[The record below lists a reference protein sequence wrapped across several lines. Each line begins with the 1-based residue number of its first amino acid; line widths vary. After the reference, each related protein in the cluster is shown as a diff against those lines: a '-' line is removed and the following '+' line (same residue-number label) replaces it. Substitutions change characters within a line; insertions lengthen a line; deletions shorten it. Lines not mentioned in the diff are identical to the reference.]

1 MPAKTDFNVSP
12 YWDDFNIDN
21 DFYRVLFRPGFAV
34 QARELTTL
42 QTILQNQIEQF
53 GNHVFKEGSIV
64 IPGSVGYDSSYYAL
78 KLQPSYLSGT
88 VSTYLSQYLG
98 ATLTGVTSGVTA
110 KVINFTVADST
121 TGDPDTLFIK
131 YITTSTADNATM
143 VFTDGENIS
152 ADKIISSYAA
162 DVASS
167 TAYASAATATGAAV
181 TVQAGIYY
189 IRGFMVQ
196 NLEQTIILD
205 KYTNT
210 PSYRVGWNVTESLIT
225 PEEDASLLDNAQGSS
240 NYAAKGAHRFKMTVA
255 LAKKTLTT
263 TDDSNFVELARLN
276 AGRIENRIKFTEYS
290 VVADMLARRTDDES
304 GDYIVKHFDI
314 DPRESLDNGTN
325 RGVYTAAQGGDE
337 TKDVL
342 IISPGKAYVDGYELD
357 LQNSQYINI
366 DKART
371 TKNIQNDSVPADLG
385 NYAQVANVYGE
396 PDITEVG
403 ASIDPFKFVKLYDQQ
418 TVTRGSSA
426 GSNIGYARSRSFEY
440 NSGTIGTHTGA
451 TKAIFHHYLFDVS
464 MFNTIDVAGAHT
476 LTTNAVVTG
485 KTSKATGIVV
495 AGISAAAQFQVMQQ
509 VGQFQLNEAL
519 ESSVTTD
526 VTPTG
531 NQILAT
537 TNSTA
542 NQKTFARDVKQIY
555 SDNTGLDYTSDMNL
569 SESTTL
575 GGTVTWTTGT
585 TVNGLNTTFTTDLVV
600 GDIISLP
607 TGGAGVQEERRV
619 TQVNTDTTLV
629 VASVFSNAVTS
640 VNVARLRG
648 KVTQEEETVLL
659 YKLPKDNVKTLLD
672 AGGATDTSYSYRKQ
686 FTGTTNASSVVTFT
700 LSAGH
705 TWAAPSVARNYTMV
719 VTAVA
724 SGSASVGDVVS
735 ITGTGVASG
744 QTLTVTD
751 VPVLGANTV
760 VELIGTVNFAT
771 ATQRSKTAN
780 KMTEKQ
786 IQSFVTAGASPPNGG
801 TYKEVYGE
809 RLGDAEISLSYAD
822 VYKLHAVYE
831 SVNNTTDAVTP
842 TLTLS
847 NSTGTFTVGELITGS
862 ASGATGRIIST
873 TGSPVVAKYVKIVG
887 TFTTLD
893 TITGG
898 TSGFTAGITAITN
911 GDQNVTS
918 NFLLD
923 TGQRDSFYDIGRIAR
938 KPNAQLPTGRL
949 LVIYDYFSHGTGD
962 YFSVDSYTGQVTY
975 ADIPKYTASR
985 VDPDSRAPIG
995 EYELRDV
1002 FDFRPR
1008 VKNQIQNAALITGKN
1023 PFSFINKNFED
1034 TGSVNGNL
1042 VAPDDNITMDFDFYL
1057 SRKDLLY
1064 LNRSGEWSIVK
1075 GVPAEAPTWPATD
1088 NIGMLVCKLSI
1099 SAYTFEPDKIDVAYL
1114 NNKGYTMKDIGKLET
1129 RIGKLE
1135 YTTTLAMLERETDSY
1150 MILDGDGLNRF
1161 KSGFIV
1167 DNFYGHNIGNV
1178 THPDYHC
1185 AVDPGVGV
1193 LRPVGVQTG
1202 VNLIEENTSDA
1213 ARLSD
1218 GYTKTGDLI
1227 MLPYTETDHTV
1238 QPYASRVESVN
1249 PYSVTEWIGDLILQP
1264 ETDVWMDDDRIPSIT
1279 INVEGNYEQL
1289 LREQTEAGTLGTIW
1303 NSWNTTWTGNSTT
1316 TVNVTSEHLGLI
1328 WDPNRGTTT
1337 TTTDIRQE
1345 RRGMDTRLVERI
1357 DNISAGDRVTNIEIV
1372 PWMRSRDVNFTV
1384 TGMKPNTRV
1393 YAFFDGTN
1401 VNADVKPTLTSA
1413 SSTTLSVNLAKAD
1426 STTITVASTAGFPTS
1441 GTIALGDMNEVDP
1454 FGIGFIKQEQVTYTG
1469 KTATTFTGLTRNT
1482 GNQYDEPQNWLA
1494 TTPVDDA
1501 TYGNQLVTDD
1511 VGTLYGRFKIPNTD
1525 TKRFRIGRKTFR
1537 LTDSS
1542 SNSQTVGFVNT
1553 SAEKEYMALGH
1564 KQTKQELI
1572 MATRNASITQI
1583 PLQEERQTTV
1593 TSTTAGGGG
1602 WYDPLAQT
1610 IMCDQVGGMFAT
1622 SVDIF
1627 FSHKAASLPVWV
1639 EMRSVINGYPS
1650 QEILPFSVKSLQP
1663 ADVNVNTV
1671 DGTTATKFTFDS
1683 PVYLRENMEYA
1694 VVVASDTPDYKIW
1707 ISRLGEIDKGGTRA
1721 ISTQPTLGS
1730 LFKSQNATTWT
1741 ASQFEDMKFTLR
1753 RAKFTIGSGSEFTMV
1768 NEAFTEA
1775 DINGG
1780 GGNGLIPVL
1789 ANNPIEAVSGQSKVK
1804 VNFVNHANYDV
1815 DSNVE
1820 IKGAISDVGNT
1831 ALNGT
1836 ISSAATTIT
1845 CDDVT
1850 NFPQT
1855 GTNTIRIDNELITYT
1870 GTTGTTQLTGC
1881 VRGTVNGDGVA
1892 TTAAAHDD
1900 NSIVYLYMLGGVPL
1914 IEINKIHTAVAD
1926 IELDSF
1932 TIATTTAATTTVTAG
1947 GTNIHATKN
1956 VSYDVIQPIV
1966 QTMEL
1971 PYTSITAKLQ
1981 STTGST
1987 VGSTQNAYQRL
1998 STATALSLPLNEDFY
2013 YDAPQIICS
2022 PINETNEL
2030 SGNKSFR
2037 LSATLT
2043 STKDNVSP
2051 IIDTQRMLACC
2062 VSSRL
2067 NEIDASTDINTTFT
2081 NYKASTESTGDNN
2094 RAIYITK
2101 KITLKSAATALKV
2114 YIDAVQMSEAD
2125 IVVLYKLQRI
2135 DTAEPFEDLG
2145 WTFFTGAGGTADG
2158 RPDPTVAT
2166 SKSRQDFREYQYLA
2180 GKAVNGTGTA
2190 LDEFNAFAIKIVMQ
2204 GKNSSLPPLIK
2215 DFRAIALAT

>member
-1 MPAKTDFNVSP
+1 MPAKTDFDVSP
-12 YWDDFNIDN
+12 YWDDFKLDS

-64 IPGSVGYDSSYYAL
+64 IPGSVGYDKNYYAL
-78 KLQPSYLSGT
+78 KVQASYLSGT
-88 VSTYLSQYLG
+88 VSTYLSQYVGSTITG
-98 ATLTGVTSGVTA
+98 ATSGVTA
-110 KVINFTVADST
+110 RVVNYSVADST
-121 TGDPDTLFIK
+121 TGDPDTLYIK
-131 YITTSTADNATM
+131 YMNTSTADNSTV
-143 VFTDGENIS
+143 VFSDGENIS
-152 ADKIISSYAA
+152 ADKIISSYAINI
-162 DVASS
+162 ASA
-167 TAYASAATATGAAV
+167 TAAASAATATGSAV

-189 IRGFMVQ
+189 VRGFMVQ
-196 NLEQTIILD
+196 NTEQTIILD

-210 PSYRVGWNVTESLIT
+210 PSYRVGWTITETLVT
-225 PEEDASLLDNAQGSS
+225 PEMDSSLLDNAQGSS
-240 NYAAKGAHRFKMTVA
+240 NYAAKGAHRFKMTLA
-255 LAKKTLTT
+255 IAKKSLTT
-263 TDDSNFVELARLN
+263 TDDSDFVELARLN
-276 AGRIENRIKFTEYS
+276 SGRIESRIKFTEYS
-290 VVADMLARRTDDES
+290 VIADMLARRTDDES

-314 DPRESLDNGTN
+314 DPRESLDDGTN

-357 LQNSQYINI
+357 LQASQYVNI

-371 TKNIQNDSVPADLG
+371 TKNVQNDSVPADLG
-385 NYAQVANVYGE
+385 NYAQVANVYGQ
-396 PDITEVG
+396 PDISVVG
-403 ASIDPFKFVKLYDQQ
+403 ATIDAFKFVKLYDQQ
-418 TVTRGSSA
+418 TTVRGSSA

-451 TKAIFHHYLFDVS
+451 TKAIYHHYLFDVS
-464 MFNTIDVAGAHT
+464 LFNTIDVTGAHT
-476 LTTNAVVTG
+476 LTANAVITG
-485 KTSKATGIVV
+485 ATSGANGILV
-495 AGISAAAQFQVMQQ
+495 ASISGVAQFQLMQQ
-509 VGQFQLNEAL
+509 VGQFIVGEAIT
-519 ESSVTTD
+519 SSVSTD
-526 VTPTG
+526 TVPG
-531 NQILAT
+531 SSAILAT

-542 NQKTFARDVKQIY
+542 NQKTFARDVKQIF
-555 SDNTGLDYTSDMNL
+555 SDNTGLDYTADMNL
-569 SESTTL
+569 SESVTL
-575 GGTVTWTTGT
+575 GGTVTWATGT
-585 TVNGLNTTFTTDLVV
+585 TLNGLNTTFSSDLVV

-607 TGGAGVQEERRV
+607 TGAAGIQEERRV
-619 TQVNTDTTLV
+619 TLVTNDTTV
-629 VASVFSNAVTS
+629 TVSAVFSNAVTS

-648 KVTQEEETVLL
+648 KITQEEETVLL
-659 YKLPKDNVKTLLD
+659 YKLPKNNVKTLLD
-672 AGGATDTSYSYRKQ
+672 SGGATDTSYSYRKQ

-719 VTAVA
+719 VT
-724 SGSASVGDVVS
+724 SGGASASVGDVVS
-735 ITGTGVASG
+735 ITGTGTTVG
-744 QTLTVTD
+744 QTLTITD
-751 VPVLGANTV
+751 IPFLGASTG
-760 VELIGTVNFAT
+760 VELLGTANYAT
-771 ATQRSKTAN
+771 SLQRSKTAN
-780 KMTEKQ
+780 KMTSKQ
-786 IQSFVTAGASPPNGG
+786 IQSTTAAG
-801 TYKEVYGE
+801 TYTLVFGE
-809 RLGDAEISLSYAD
+809 RISDAEISLSYAD

-831 SVNNTTDAVTP
+831 SANDTTDAVTP

-847 NSTGTFTVGELITGS
+847 NNTGTLTVGEIITGS

-873 TGSPVVAKYVKIVG
+873 SGSPVVAKYVKISG

-898 TSGFTAGITAITN
+898 TSAVTAGISALTN
-911 GDQNVTS
+911 GDQNITS

-923 TGQRDSFYDIGRIAR
+923 TGQRDSFYDVGRIAR
-938 KPNAQLPTGRL
+938 KPNVQLPTGRL
-949 LVIYDYFSHGTGD
+949 LIIYDYFSHGTGD
-962 YFSVDSYTGQVTY
+962 YFSVDSYTGQVDY
-975 ADIPKYTASR
+975 KDIPKYTASR

-1002 FDFRPR
+1002 IDFRPR

-1042 VAPDDNITMDFDFYL
+1042 VAPDDNVTMDFDFYL
-1057 SRKDLLY
+1057 ARKDLLY
-1064 LNRSGEWSIVK
+1064 LNRSGDWTIVK

-1088 NIGMLVCKLSI
+1088 NIGMLVCKLGI

-1185 AVDPGVGV
+1185 SVDPGVGV

-1202 VNLIEENTSDA
+1202 VNLIEENTTDA
-1213 ARLSD
+1213 QRATD
-1218 GYTKTGDLI
+1218 GYQKTGDLI
-1227 MLPYTETDHTV
+1227 MLPYTETDEV
-1238 QPYASRVESVN
+1238 IQPYASRVESVN
-1249 PYSVTEWIGDLILQP
+1249 PYSVTEWIGDLVLQP

-1303 NSWNTTWTGNSTT
+1303 NSWNTTWTGNTST
-1316 TVNVTSEHLGLI
+1316 TVNTTFENLGLL

-1337 TTTDIRQE
+1337 TTTDVRQQ
-1345 RRGMDTRLVERI
+1345 RTGMNTRLVERI

-1372 PWMRSRDVNFTV
+1372 PWMRARDVNFTV

-1393 YAFFDGTN
+1393 YAFFDGTD

-1413 SSTTLSVNLAKAD
+1413 KSTTLSVNLAKAD
-1426 STTITVASTAGFPTS
+1426 ATTITVASTTGFPDS
-1441 GTIALGDMNEVDP
+1441 GTMALGDTNEVDP

-1469 KTATTFTGLTRNT
+1469 KTSTTFTGLTRNT
-1482 GNQYDEPQNWLA
+1482 GNQYEEPQNWLA
-1494 TTPVDDA
+1494 TTPIDDA

-1525 TKRFRIGRKTFR
+1525 TKRFRIGRRTFR

-1572 MATRNASITQI
+1572 MATRNASITRV
-1583 PLQEERQTTV
+1583 PLSESRQTTV
-1593 TSTTAGGGG
+1593 TSTSAGGGG

-1610 IMCDQVGGMFAT
+1610 IMCDKAGGMFIT

-1627 FSHKAASLPVWV
+1627 FSHKAAALPVWM
-1639 EMRSVINGYPS
+1639 EIRSVINGYPS

-1663 ADVNVNTV
+1663 ADVTVNTT
-1671 DGTTATKFTFDS
+1671 DGTTATKFLFDS
-1683 PVYLRENMEYA
+1683 PVYLRENLEYA
-1694 VVVASDTPDYKIW
+1694 LVVASDSPDYKIW
-1707 ISRLGEIDKGGTRA
+1707 ISRLGEVDIGGTRA

-1730 LFKSQNATTWT
+1730 LFKSQNASTWT
-1741 ASQFEDMKFTLR
+1741 ASQFEDMKFTMR
-1753 RAKFTIGSGSEFTMV
+1753 RAKFTVGTSAEFTTV
-1768 NEAFTEA
+1768 NEAFTEQNISA
-1775 DINGG
+1775 G
-1780 GGNGLIPVL
+1780 GGNGLIPKL
-1789 ANNPIEAVSGQSKVK
+1789 ARNPIEAVNGNSLVK
-1804 VNFVNHANYDV
+1804 VNFVNHGNHDT
-1815 DSNVE
+1815 DSYVE
-1820 IKGAISDVGNT
+1820 IKGAISDIGNT
-1831 ALNGT
+1831 ALNGS
-1836 ISSAATTIT
+1836 ISSAATTII

-1850 NFPQT
+1850 NFPT
-1855 GTNTIRIDNELITYT
+1855 AGTVRIDDELITYT
-1870 GTTGTTQLTGC
+1870 GKTGTTQLTTC
-1881 VRGTVNGDGVA
+1881 TRGTANGDGTS
-1892 TTAAAHDD
+1892 TTAATHDD
-1900 NSIVYLYMLGGVPL
+1900 NSIVFLYMLGGIPL
-1914 IEINKIHTAVAD
+1914 IEINKIHPAVANV
-1926 IELDSF
+1926 ELDSF
-1932 TIATTTAATTTVTAG
+1932 TVVTTTAATTKVTAG
-1947 GTNIHATKN
+1947 GSDVFATKN
-1956 VSYDVIQPIV
+1956 VSYDVVQPII

-1971 PYTSITAKLQ
+1971 PYTTITSKLQ

-1998 STATALSLPLNEDFY
+1998 SATTAISLPMNEDY
-2013 YDAPQIICS
+2013 YFDAPQIICS
-2022 PINETNEL
+2022 PVNETNNV

-2037 LSATLT
+2037 MSATLST
-2043 STKDNVSP
+2043 TKDNVSP
-2051 IIDTQRMLACC
+2051 VIDTQRMLACC
-2062 VSSRL
+2062 VSSRI
-2067 NEIDASTDINTTFT
+2067 NEIDTSSDVNTIFT
-2081 NYKASTESTGDNN
+2081 NYKAMTEPTGDNN
-2094 RAIYITK
+2094 KAIYITK
-2101 KITLKSAATALKV
+2101 KITLQSAATALKV

-2125 IVVLYKLQRI
+2125 IQVLYKLQRI

-2145 WTFFTGAGGTADG
+2145 WVKFTGAGGTADG
-2158 RPDPTVAT
+2158 RPDPSVAT